1 MTNTMVIKLL
11 GRNIGYAMLQNK
23 VYSLWKPSKPF
34 YLMDI
39 KNWYFLAKFQSSEY
53 FERVLSQGPWIIYG
67 QYLTV
72 QPWSVEFDPVKS
84 FPCVVMLWIY
94 LLELLGHISGRF
106 MHMAIYVNLEKP
118 LVSQVLI
125 NGVIQK
131 IEYEYL
137 PTVCFSC
144 VCYGHA
150 KEFYKTKKTSLGSI
164 ADTSS
169 TDGGNNTTD
178 TTMVVDGSVGEIEP
192 YGPWMLVECRKRRNF
207 SGSRKIEATNQGTLM
222 GKSRINALES
232 INGNY
237 GSVHKGITRAKVG
250 NKEVESNLISAKVG
264 RSVQEGE
271 VGSFNQARVGAMVG
285 GPKVTRRL
293 EGPVDLGESDEA
305 HSVLG
310 LREVAAPIAY
320 GNITASYSFLVA
332 HKGSEEVVNTIPS
345 SKFNSSFSSNFN
357 PMFERM
363 LEVPVKMKEGVLDHS
378 KHSDVIFKENVQPN
392 QGTKMG
398 DVHKGILGI
407 KNLRQSCNRWRV

>member
-1 MTNTMVIKLL
+1 
-11 GRNIGYAMLQNK
+11 
-23 VYSLWKPSKPF
+23 
-34 YLMDI
+34 
-39 KNWYFLAKFQSSEY
+39 FLAEFQSFEY

-72 QPWSVEFDPVKS
+72 QPWSIEFDPVKMI
-84 FPCVVMLWIY
+84 VKVAKLDLNI
-94 LLELLGHISGRF
+94 GNKARGRF
-106 MHMAIYVNLEKP
+106 VHMATYVNLEKP
-118 LVSQVLI
+118 LVLQ
-125 NGVIQK
+125 
-131 IEYEYL
+131 
-137 PTVCFSC
+137 
-144 VCYGHA
+144 
-150 KEFYKTKKTSLGSI
+150 FYKTKKTSLGSV
-164 ADTSS
+164 ADASS

-237 GSVHKGITRAKVG
+237 GSVHKGIPRAKVG

-271 VGSFNQARVGAMVG
+271 VGYFNQVRVGAMVG
-285 GPKVTRRL
+285 GPKITRRL
-293 EGPVDLGESDEA
+293 EGPHDLGQSDEA

-310 LREVAAPIAY
+310 VREVAAPNAY

-345 SKFNSSFSSNFN
+345 SEFNSSFSSNFN

-378 KHSDVIFKENVQPN
+378 KHLDVIFKENVQPN

-398 DVHKGILGI
+398 DVHKGIL
-407 KNLRQSCNRWRV
+407 